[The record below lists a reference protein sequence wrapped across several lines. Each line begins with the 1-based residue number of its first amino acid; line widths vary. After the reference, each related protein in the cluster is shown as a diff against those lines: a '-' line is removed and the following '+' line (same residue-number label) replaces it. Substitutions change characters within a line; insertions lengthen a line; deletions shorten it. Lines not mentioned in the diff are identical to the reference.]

1 MELRKLNRRPPSG
14 QISKVPMLHDMQ
26 IGQIHINR
34 LKKFYCDNLDK
45 KNTILQNQMQGGKE
59 IDTFNIDQNVCKGP
73 PNFPP

>member
-1 MELRKLNRRPPSG
+1 M
-14 QISKVPMLHDMQ
+14 SKVPMLHDMQ

-59 IDTFNIDQNVCKGP
+59 IDTFNID
-73 PNFPP
+73 